1 MKNIYGLANAMRTV
15 EMACENGEIT
25 IIGGGAKPTA
35 VELYQK
41 CVAFI
46 NAQYGVDI
54 LNLVVENKKPC
65 ECACHCEALEDDD
78 EEEREIIFLVDKA
91 VAYLEE
97 TLPKLMPYA
106 DEDCIAEVIED
117 IEVYCIDQNDD
128 GAVGD
133 LCNDDIIRVIA
144 DLLGDKF
151 WGVSLETTQRVAR
164 EVGCYIGNACVQ
176 L

>member
-41 CVAFI
+41 CVEFI
-46 NAQYGVDI
+46 NREYGVDI

-65 ECACHCEALEDDD
+65 ECACHYDAP
-78 EEEREIIFLVDKA
+78 EEEEEEEIIFLVDKA
-91 VAYLEE
+91 VAYLEDA
-97 TLPKLMPYA
+97 LPKLMPYA

-117 IEVYCIDQNDD
+117 IADYCEEQNEND
-128 GAVGD
+128 AVGD
-133 LCNDDIIRVIA
+133 LCNNDIIRVIA
-144 DLLGDKF
+144 DLLADKF
-151 WGVSLETTQRVAR
+151 WGVSSETTEKVAE
-164 EVGCYIGNACVQ
+164 EVGRYIGNACVT